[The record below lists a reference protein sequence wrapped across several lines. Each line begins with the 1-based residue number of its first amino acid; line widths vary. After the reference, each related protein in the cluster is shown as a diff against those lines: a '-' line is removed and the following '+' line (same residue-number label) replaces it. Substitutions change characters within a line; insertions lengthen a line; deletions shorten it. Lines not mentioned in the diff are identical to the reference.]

1 MAGASA
7 STSSNPESHQSFLA
21 RDVSHPTS
29 ARIIRILLFALAY
42 LIAYVSAVSLSS
54 RAGAP
59 IWFPDSVIL
68 TALLVS
74 SPRDWWIYIAASLP
88 LRLAHSMPSGA
99 PLWFLLAVF
108 ANDSL
113 KALLSASL
121 IRRLLP
127 GRGVRFDS
135 LRDFWIY
142 LAITAFLVPALS
154 AAGGAATWGVRGQ
167 VFWHTWR
174 NWFLGNALVNIVL
187 TPLFL
192 ELATDWRRFRKVNA
206 GTGSRRL

>member
-1 MAGASA
+1 
-7 STSSNPESHQSFLA
+7 
-21 RDVSHPTS
+21 
-29 ARIIRILLFALAY
+29 
-42 LIAYVSAVSLSS
+42 
-54 RAGAP
+54 
-59 IWFPDSVIL
+59 
-68 TALLVS
+68 
-74 SPRDWWIYIAASLP
+74 
-88 LRLAHSMPSGA
+88 
-99 PLWFLLAVF
+99 
-108 ANDSL
+108 NDSL

-135 LRDFWIY
+135 LCDFWIY

-167 VFWHTWR
+167 GFWHTWR

-192 ELATDWRRFRKVNA
+192 ELATDWRGFRKVTARHWIEAAVIIA
-206 GTGSRRL
+206 GLVVAVWLLRSLSLGNTGVAAVYPYVPVAFLILAAVRFGPIGASGSLSIMSLLLVVAVQARRGPL